1 MPVILLKH
9 FLSSKRVSESHP
21 LFPETQA
28 ISNFSLLL
36 QSSLTIGTEVNL
48 AKPIWGLEIQ
58 WRSRRGTGLRSTAL
72 PLVQTHTMFMLL
84 R

>member
-9 FLSSKRVSESHP
+9 FVSSKPVSESHP

-28 ISNFSLLL
+28 ISNFSPLL

-48 AKPIWGLEIQ
+48 AKPNWGLEIQ
-58 WRSRRGTGLRSTAL
+58 WRNRTGTGLCSMAL
-72 PLVQTHTMFMLL
+72 PLVQTHTRLTWL